1 MIILVINCGSSSI
14 KYQLLDMKS
23 DDVYDLLAKGVVEKI
38 GLPEG
43 KLTHKPTGKEP
54 YTELSPIADHKV
66 GMKLV
71 MDLLVDPVHGVLRS
85 FDDIEAVGHRI
96 VQGADFFSGSTLVD
110 DDVLRKIEICCD
122 FAPLHN
128 PAHLLGIHAISHVL
142 PDVPQVVTF
151 DTAFHQTMQP
161 EAYMYALP
169 YEYYEKYRV
178 RRYGA
183 HGTSHLYVS
192 CHGARFAGLEL
203 ENSRIITCHMGNGSS
218 ITAIV
223 NGKCVDTSMGFTP
236 LEGMIMGTRCGN
248 IDANI
253 LPYIM
258 KKENLTPDEMTDV
271 MNKKSGFLGLSGRTS
286 DLRDLKNLADEGDKR
301 AKLVIKKL
309 VLDTVKNI
317 GAYVAE
323 MGGVDL
329 LVFTAG
335 IGENNAWLRRQICD
349 NFAYLGLRLDNEA
362 NDAARSE
369 DAIISSADSKVKV
382 AMIPTNEELVIARD
396 TMHIVSDQ

>member
-1 MIILVINCGSSSI
+1 
-14 KYQLLDMKS
+14 
-23 DDVYDLLAKGVVEKI
+23 
-38 GLPEG
+38 
-43 KLTHKPTGKEP
+43 
-54 YTELSPIADHKV
+54 
-66 GMKLV
+66 
-71 MDLLVDPVHGVLRS
+71 
-85 FDDIEAVGHRI
+85 
-96 VQGADFFSGSTLVD
+96 
-110 DDVLRKIEICCD
+110 
-122 FAPLHN
+122 
-128 PAHLLGIHAISHVL
+128 
-142 PDVPQVVTF
+142 
-151 DTAFHQTMQP
+151 
-161 EAYMYALP
+161 
-169 YEYYEKYRV
+169 
-178 RRYGA
+178 
-183 HGTSHLYVS
+183 
-192 CHGARFAGLEL
+192 
-203 ENSRIITCHMGNGSS
+203 MGNGSS

>member
-23 DDVYDLLAKGVVEKI
+23 DEVYELLAKGIVEKI

-54 YTELSPIADHKV
+54 YRVEQPIADHKV
-66 GMKLV
+66 GMKL
-71 MDLLVDPVHGVLRS
+71 LLEALVDPGHGVLGS

-96 VQGADFFSGSTLVD
+96 VQGADFFSGSTLVN
-110 DDVLRKIEICCD
+110 DDVLKKIEICCD

-161 EAYMYALP
+161 QAYMYALP
-169 YEYYEKYRV
+169 YEYYTKYRV

-183 HGTSHLYVS
+183 HGTSHQYVS
-192 CHGARFAGLEL
+192 RRGAALAGLDL
-203 ENSRIITCHMGNGSS
+203 GNSKIITCHLGNGSS
-218 ITAIV
+218 ITAV
-223 NGKCVDTSMGFTP
+223 QDGKSIDTSMGFTP

-253 LPYIM
+253 VPFIM
-258 KKENLTPDEMTDV
+258 KKENLTPDQMTEV
-271 MNKKSGFLGLSGRTS
+271 LNNKSGFIGLSGKSS
-286 DLRDLKNLADEGDKR
+286 DMRDLTQLASEGDQR
-301 AKLVIKKL
+301 ARTVLKKL
-309 VLDTVKNI
+309 WLDTVKNI

-323 MGGVDL
+323 MNGVDL
-329 LVFTAG
+329 IVFTAG
-335 IGENNAWLRRQICD
+335 IGENNPDLLRKICGSLT
-349 NFAYLGLRLDNEA
+349 YLGIRLDDHAQA
-362 NDAARSE
+362 NAAGE
-369 DAIISSADSKVKV
+369 IMISAPDSAVKV

-396 TMHIVSDQ
+396 TMHIVSEL

>member
-1 MIILVINCGSSSI
+1 
-14 KYQLLDMKS
+14 
-23 DDVYDLLAKGVVEKI
+23 
-38 GLPEG
+38 
-43 KLTHKPTGKEP
+43 
-54 YTELSPIADHKV
+54 
-66 GMKLV
+66 
-71 MDLLVDPVHGVLRS
+71 
-85 FDDIEAVGHRI
+85 
-96 VQGADFFSGSTLVD
+96 
-110 DDVLRKIEICCD
+110 
-122 FAPLHN
+122 
-128 PAHLLGIHAISHVL
+128 
-142 PDVPQVVTF
+142 
-151 DTAFHQTMQP
+151 
-161 EAYMYALP
+161 
-169 YEYYEKYRV
+169 
-178 RRYGA
+178 
-183 HGTSHLYVS
+183 
-192 CHGARFAGLEL
+192 
-203 ENSRIITCHMGNGSS
+203 
-218 ITAIV
+218 
-223 NGKCVDTSMGFTP
+223 
-236 LEGMIMGTRCGN
+236 
-248 IDANI
+248 
-253 LPYIM
+253 
-258 KKENLTPDEMTDV
+258 MTDV

>member
-23 DDVYDLLAKGVVEKI
+23 DDVYELLAKGIVEKI

-43 KLTHKPTGKEP
+43 RLTHKPTGKEP
-54 YTELSPIADHKV
+54 YRVEQPIADHKV
-66 GMKLV
+66 GMKL
-71 MDLLVDPVHGVLRS
+71 LLEALVDPGHGVLGS

-110 DDVLRKIEICCD
+110 DDVLEKIEICCD

-161 EAYMYALP
+161 QAYMYALP
-169 YEYYEKYRV
+169 YEYYTKYRV

-183 HGTSHLYVS
+183 HGTSHQYVS
-192 CHGARFAGLEL
+192 RRGAALAGLDL
-203 ENSRIITCHMGNGSS
+203 GNSKIMTCHLGNGSS
-218 ITAIV
+218 ITAV
-223 NGKCVDTSMGFTP
+223 QDGKSIDTSMGFTP

-253 LPYIM
+253 VPFIM
-258 KKENLTPDEMTDV
+258 KKENLTPDQMTEV
-271 MNKKSGFLGLSGRTS
+271 LNNKSGFIGLSGKSS
-286 DLRDLKNLADEGDKR
+286 DMRDLTQLASEGDQR
-301 AKLVIKKL
+301 ARTVLKKL
-309 VLDTVKNI
+309 WLDTVKNI

-323 MGGVDL
+323 MNGVDL
-329 LVFTAG
+329 IVFTAG
-335 IGENNAWLRRQICD
+335 IGENNPDLLRKICGSLT
-349 NFAYLGLRLDNEA
+349 YLGIRLDDHAQA
-362 NDAARSE
+362 NAAGE
-369 DAIISSADSKVKV
+369 IMISAPDSAVKV

-396 TMHIVSDQ
+396 TMHIVSEL

>member
-23 DDVYDLLAKGVVEKI
+23 DDVYELLAKGIVEKI

-54 YTELSPIADHKV
+54 YRVEQPIVDHKV
-66 GMKLV
+66 GMKL
-71 MDLLVDPVHGVLRS
+71 LLEALVDPGHGVLGS

-96 VQGADFFSGSTLVD
+96 VQGADFFSGSTLVN
-110 DDVLRKIEICCD
+110 DDVLKKIEICCD

-161 EAYMYALP
+161 QAYMYALP
-169 YEYYEKYRV
+169 YEYYTKYRV

-183 HGTSHLYVS
+183 HGTSHQYVS
-192 CHGARFAGLEL
+192 RRGAALAGLDL
-203 ENSRIITCHMGNGSS
+203 GNSKIITCHLGNGSS
-218 ITAIV
+218 ITAV
-223 NGKCVDTSMGFTP
+223 QDGKSIDTSMGFTP

-253 LPYIM
+253 VPFIM
-258 KKENLTPDEMTDV
+258 KKENLTPDQMTEV
-271 MNKKSGFLGLSGRTS
+271 LNNKSGFIGLSGKSS
-286 DLRDLKNLADEGDKR
+286 DMRDLTQLASEGDQR
-301 AKLVIKKL
+301 ARTVLKKL
-309 VLDTVKNI
+309 WLDTVKNI

-323 MGGVDL
+323 MNGVDL
-329 LVFTAG
+329 IVFTAG
-335 IGENNAWLRRQICD
+335 IGENNPDLLRKICGSLT
-349 NFAYLGLRLDNEA
+349 YLGIRLDDHAQA
-362 NDAARSE
+362 NAAGE
-369 DAIISSADSKVKV
+369 IMISAPDSAVKV

-396 TMHIVSDQ
+396 TMHIVSEL

>member
-23 DDVYDLLAKGVVEKI
+23 DDVYELLAKGIVEKI

-43 KLTHKPTGKEP
+43 RLTHKPTGKEP
-54 YTELSPIADHKV
+54 YRVEQPIADHKV
-66 GMKLV
+66 GMKL
-71 MDLLVDPVHGVLRS
+71 LLEALVDPGHGVLGS

-96 VQGADFFSGSTLVD
+96 VQGADFFSRNTLVND
-110 DDVLRKIEICCD
+110 DALKKIEICCD

-161 EAYMYALP
+161 QAYMYALP
-169 YEYYEKYRV
+169 YEYYTKYRV

-183 HGTSHLYVS
+183 HGTSHQYVS
-192 CHGARFAGLEL
+192 RRGAALAGLDL
-203 ENSRIITCHMGNGSS
+203 GNSKIITCHLGNGSS
-218 ITAIV
+218 ITAV
-223 NGKCVDTSMGFTP
+223 QDGKSIDTSMGFTP

-253 LPYIM
+253 VPFIM
-258 KKENLTPDEMTDV
+258 KKENLTPDQMTEV
-271 MNKKSGFLGLSGRTS
+271 LNNKSGFIGLSGKSS
-286 DLRDLKNLADEGDKR
+286 DMRDLTQLASEGDQR
-301 AKLVIKKL
+301 ARTVLKKL
-309 VLDTVKNI
+309 CLDTVKNI

-323 MGGVDL
+323 MNGVDL
-329 LVFTAG
+329 IVFTAG
-335 IGENNAWLRRQICD
+335 IGENNPDLLRKICGSLT
-349 NFAYLGLRLDNEA
+349 YLGIRLDDHAQA
-362 NDAARSE
+362 NAAGE
-369 DAIISSADSKVKV
+369 IMISAPDSAVKV

-396 TMHIVSDQ
+396 TMHIVSEL

>member
-23 DDVYDLLAKGVVEKI
+23 DDVYELLAKGIVEKI

-43 KLTHKPTGKEP
+43 RLTHKPTGKEP
-54 YTELSPIADHKV
+54 YRVEQPIADHKV
-66 GMKLV
+66 GMKL
-71 MDLLVDPVHGVLRS
+71 LLEALVDPGHGVLGS

-110 DDVLRKIEICCD
+110 DDVLEKIEICCD

-161 EAYMYALP
+161 QAYMYALP
-169 YEYYEKYRV
+169 YEYYTKYRV

-183 HGTSHLYVS
+183 HGTSHQYVS
-192 CHGARFAGLEL
+192 RRGAALAGLDL
-203 ENSRIITCHMGNGSS
+203 GNSKIITCHLGNGSS
-218 ITAIV
+218 ITAV
-223 NGKCVDTSMGFTP
+223 QDGKSIDTSMGFTP

-253 LPYIM
+253 VPFIM
-258 KKENLTPDEMTDV
+258 KKENLTPDQMTEV
-271 MNKKSGFLGLSGRTS
+271 LNNKSGFIGLSGKSS
-286 DLRDLKNLADEGDKR
+286 DMRDLTQLASEGDQR
-301 AKLVIKKL
+301 ARTVLKKL
-309 VLDTVKNI
+309 WLDTVKNI

-323 MGGVDL
+323 MNGVDL
-329 LVFTAG
+329 IVFTAG
-335 IGENNAWLRRQICD
+335 IGENNPDLLRKICGSLT
-349 NFAYLGLRLDNEA
+349 YLGIRLDDHAQA
-362 NDAARSE
+362 NAAGE
-369 DAIISSADSKVKV
+369 IMISAPDSAVKV

-396 TMHIVSDQ
+396 TMHIVSEL